1 VIWPEAG
8 IDNGMG
14 AALDQIDTLDLG
26 KGTRTA
32 VTLMS
37 SKCRRIGWGISH
49 IYGRGNKLIKTDV
62 EAMMLSR
69 DEGIGDGST
78 TGVHSRPAHANRHD
92 MSSRRRNKRVLLI
105 DPTFRELAF
114 GDRWEPSPRLA
125 PPLGL
130 MYLATPLI
138 EAGFDVE
145 FIDLNV
151 ERFTVNQ
158 FVQKVRNRDFVG
170 LTCFSASLE
179 SVQKLIP
186 IIRKANPQAYIMCG
200 GPYCTLSEKP
210 VAGAD
215 LTAVGEAEEYIV
227 EILQRLVQERSLEGI
242 PGIIYREKGE
252 LIRNKGIMQVKDL
265 NLNRPASFELAQDK
279 EYGDFLGMR
288 LRNITGMITS
298 RGCPFRCAFC
308 TNIAKLPYRARA
320 VDNVVE
326 EVQEYYDRGYK
337 YLAFYDDNI
346 LFNKRRA
353 MQIMD
358 EIIKREIRMKITV
371 FGRVDSADQ
380 VLYRKLKEAGVLMI
394 MFGIESA
401 NQDVLDFYHKQV
413 TVQQIREAV
422 RMCNQMGIMSYG
434 WFIIGAPM
442 ETREHFENDL
452 RLANET
458 HLDLAYYNVLGYR
471 EGSKLWEDACRKGL
485 IEEHETIV
493 WANEKLSNFTYE
505 ELCAIKADMTERFYL
520 DFARVLRIIYKFWR
534 LNELFH
540 LLKLLL
546 RNNYVRLFTNPYEAK
561 SAPARIAVE
570 RLPD

>member
-1 VIWPEAG
+1 
-8 IDNGMG
+8 
-14 AALDQIDTLDLG
+14 
-26 KGTRTA
+26 
-32 VTLMS
+32 
-37 SKCRRIGWGISH
+37 
-49 IYGRGNKLIKTDV
+49 
-62 EAMMLSR
+62 MLSR
-69 DEGIGDGST
+69 DEVIGDGST

-92 MSSRRRNKRVLLI
+92 MSSHRGNKRVLLV

-114 GDRWEPSPRLA
+114 GDRWKPSPRVA

-158 FVQKVRNRDFVG
+158 FIQKVRNRDFVG
-170 LTCFSASLE
+170 LTCYSASLE

-200 GPYCTLSEKP
+200 GPYCTLSEKH

-215 LTAVGEAEEYIV
+215 LTAIGEAEEYIV
-227 EILQRLVQERSLEGI
+227 EILLRLVQEKSLEGI
-242 PGIIYREKGE
+242 PGIVYRKNGE

-265 NLNRPASFELAQDK
+265 NSNRPASFELARGK
-279 EYGDFLGMR
+279 EYGYYFGIRVRD
-288 LRNITGMITS
+288 ITGMITS
-298 RGCPFRCAFC
+298 RGCPFRCAYC
-308 TNIAKLPYRARA
+308 TRISTLAYRVRA
-320 VDNVVE
+320 VDNVIE
-326 EVQEYYDRGYK
+326 EIQEYHDRGYK
-337 YLAFYDDNI
+337 YLVFYDDNF

-353 MQIMD
+353 MRIMD
-358 EIIKREIRMKITV
+358 EIIKREIRMKLIV
-371 FGRVDSADQ
+371 LGRVDSADE
-380 VLYRKLKEAGVLMI
+380 VLYRKLKEAGVAIIL
-394 MFGIESA
+394 FGIESA

-422 RMCNQMGIMSYG
+422 RMCNQVGILSYG
-434 WFIIGAPM
+434 WFIVGAPM

-458 HLDLAYYNVLGYR
+458 HLDFAYYNILGYR
-471 EGSKLWEDACRKGL
+471 EGSELWEDAYRRGL
-485 IEEHETIV
+485 IKENETIV
-493 WANEKLSNFTYE
+493 WANEKLSNFAFE
-505 ELCAIKADMTERFYL
+505 ELRAIRAEMTRRLYRNP
-520 DFARVLRIIYKFWR
+520 ARLLRIIYKTWR
-534 LNELFH
+534 LNELPH

-546 RNNYVRLFTNPYEAK
+546 QKNIVKAFTNPWEAK

-570 RLPD
+570 RPPD